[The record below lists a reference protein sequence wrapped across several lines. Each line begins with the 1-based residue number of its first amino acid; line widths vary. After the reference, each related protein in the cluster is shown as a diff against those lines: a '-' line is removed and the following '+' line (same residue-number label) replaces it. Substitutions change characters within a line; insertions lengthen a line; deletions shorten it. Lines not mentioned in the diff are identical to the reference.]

1 MTTIPTTT
9 TTANITG
16 MTTTT
21 LHFKKWHLAANGHI
35 TAWVPHMQHLSTA
48 FQDLKSCYTGRTHSA
63 HMYDV
68 ENGQS
73 VVVGN
78 LMIEYEYTVPLTQIK
93 QREVKWKWQG
103 LYANTYTYII
113 EFNYETHRQE
123 QENAPM
129 HEQTLLDINEIILK
143 LNTPPKEK
151 YQPHNFRLSE
161 GIVLCQ
167 HCGEFLAALRKEKT
181 DKLPSCLGNNNL

>member
-1 MTTIPTTT
+1 
-9 TTANITG
+9 

-21 LHFKKWHLAANGHI
+21 LHFKKWHLDANGHI
-35 TAWVPHMQHLSTA
+35 TAWVSHAQHLSPA
-48 FQDLKSCYTGRTHSA
+48 YQDLKPCYTGRTHSA
-63 HMYDV
+63 HMYDI
-68 ENGQS
+68 ENGQT

-103 LYANTYTYII
+103 FYANTYII

-129 HEQTLLDINEIILK
+129 HEQTMPQINEIILK
-143 LNTPPKEK
+143 LNAPPKEK

-167 HCGEFLAALRKEKT
+167 HCGQFLAALQKEKT
-181 DKLPSCLGNNNL
+181 DKLLPSCLGNL

>member
-1 MTTIPTTT
+1 
-9 TTANITG
+9 
-16 MTTTT
+16 
-21 LHFKKWHLAANGHI
+21 
-35 TAWVPHMQHLSTA
+35 
-48 FQDLKSCYTGRTHSA
+48 
-63 HMYDV
+63 
-68 ENGQS
+68 
-73 VVVGN
+73 
-78 LMIEYEYTVPLTQIK
+78 
-93 QREVKWKWQG
+93 VKWKWQG

-181 DKLPSCLGNNNL
+181 DKLPSCLGNNNLYTFAHLKRRFLQFIKF